1 MNVNTK
7 CFNRGVPTIFST
19 HTERRNNKKVLQNR
33 TTRNFSLRIGERR
46 VLKWI
51 IKKQEVDEGW
61 GKEGG
66 GRETAFI
73 WLEMRSS
80 AAITENDDELA
91 QAIPTICTYN

>member
-66 GRETAFI
+66 GEGNCI
-73 WLEMRSS
+73 H
-80 AAITENDDELA
+80 LA
-91 QAIPTICTYN
+91 RNEVQCHDHGKR